1 MSDLKKQKNI
11 TYFAKTNF
19 RDQRKTFGIYQA
31 DRLLHTYIIGKT
43 GVGKTT
49 LLKTKLLQ
57 DIYYKKGCCLFD
69 PHGDFVESVIDEIP
83 ESRRQDVIYL
93 NIPDND
99 LDLGYNPI
107 EKVPYHR
114 RSLVASGLIEIFRK
128 LWGDK
133 AWGPKVENILR
144 YVLLTL
150 LDQEHATL
158 RDIIVILH
166 NENYRYECI
175 RNVIDKDVNAFWQK
189 EFKQYSKNDFV
200 PVYNKIGAFLSHP
213 ALKQFTVENE
223 DQINI
228 SDIMNQEKIL
238 LINCSKGKL
247 GIDGSNVIGSML
259 LNAITSA
266 AFSRITIKEKYR
278 LPFYVYLD
286 EFQNYT
292 TETITNMLSEL
303 RKFRVGLIMAHQYIA
318 QLNLSIRDA
327 VLGNVGTIIC
337 MRISLDDAKYMER
350 QFHPIFQATDFINL
364 GNYEMYL
371 KLCIYGKPSKAFSAK
386 SIQWKIPER

>member
-1 MSDLKKQKNI
+1 MNILIKNKDI
-11 TYFAKTNF
+11 TYFAETNF
-19 RDQRKTFGIYQA
+19 RNERKTFGIYQA

-57 DIYYKKGCCLFD
+57 DIYYKRGCCLFD
-69 PHGDFVESVIDEIP
+69 PHGDLVESVINEIP
-83 ESRRQDVIYL
+83 ENRKQDIVYI
-93 NIPDND
+93 NIPDKS
-99 LDLGYNPI
+99 LKLGYNPI

-144 YVLLTL
+144 YILLTL

-158 RDIIVILH
+158 RDIIVIIH
-166 NENYRYECI
+166 NEHYREDCL
-175 RNVIDKDVNAFWQK
+175 RNIIDKDVKEFWRK

-223 DQINI
+223 NQINI

-238 LINCSKGKL
+238 LINCSKGRL

-266 AFSRITIKEKYR
+266 AFSRITIKETNR
-278 LPFYVYLD
+278 IPFFVYLD

-292 TETITNMLSEL
+292 TETVCSMLSEL
-303 RKFRVGLIMAHQYIA
+303 RKFRIGLIMAHQYIA
-318 QLNLSIRDA
+318 QLNQPIRDA

-337 MRISLDDAKYMER
+337 MRISLDDSKYMER
-350 QFHPIFQATDFINL
+350 QFHPVFQTTDFINL

-371 KLCIYGKPSKAFSAK
+371 KLCIYGKLSKAFSAK